1 MILVDT
7 FKQLYDG
14 TKNKTFIYNIHIDN
28 FINFN
33 LETFSLSKKMDSV
46 KQSEMEIF
54 LFLFR
59 RKYKL

>member
-33 LETFSLSKKMDSV
+33 LETFSLTKKWT
-46 KQSEMEIF
+46 
-54 LFLFR
+54 L
-59 RKYKL
+59 